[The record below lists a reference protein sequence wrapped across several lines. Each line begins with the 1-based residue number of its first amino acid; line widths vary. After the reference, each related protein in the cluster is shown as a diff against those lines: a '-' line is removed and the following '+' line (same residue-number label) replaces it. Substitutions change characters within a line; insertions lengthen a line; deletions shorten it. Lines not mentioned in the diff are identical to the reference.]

1 MKWGINMQLNVL
13 EYLENSVKK
22 YPNKVG
28 FTDPNNSYTFKQ
40 FDLLAKSIASGIC
53 RNFSLKN
60 EPIVVLVDRNVDSL
74 ICFMAILYS
83 GNFYVP
89 IDNKMPKQRL
99 KSILDKVNPKLV
111 ICSKNDENA
120 LSDFDVDTVSFEEYK
135 TFDIDEV
142 LIKERRERIL
152 DIDPAYVIF
161 TSGSTGQPKGIVIS
175 HRSIID
181 FVDWMEKACDISNKC
196 VFANQAP
203 FYFDLSVKDIY
214 LTLKCGASMNILS
227 KKELMFPMLLVD
239 FLNSKKVNT
248 LIWATSA
255 FNLVAN
261 SGVLVK
267 KKPKYLKK
275 VILGGEALLAKN
287 LNIWRASLPKVKYIN
302 LYGPTEVTVDC
313 TYYPV
318 DNSVNDNEEIPIGK
332 ACENKE
338 VILLNEELKEVALGE
353 VGEICVRGTGLAK
366 GYYNDPEKT
375 KEAFIQNP
383 LNPYYTDI
391 IYRTGDVGVIKE
403 DGYIY
408 FKARKDSQIKHMG
421 YRIEL
426 GEIETAI
433 NSCDAIK
440 EAICFYDDVANKI
453 VCVYEGDLT
462 DSDLIKHI
470 ESILPK
476 YMYPNVFKNIE
487 KMPHNANGKIDRVK
501 LKEIYFDEKNK

>member
-1 MKWGINMQLNVL
+1 MQINVL
-13 EYLENSVKK
+13 EYLENTVKK
-22 YPNKVG
+22 HPNKLA
-28 FTDPNNSYTFKQ
+28 FTDANGEYSFKQ
-40 FDLLAKSIASGIC
+40 FDNLAKSIASGIVKKIEKI
-53 RNFSLKN
+53 NT
-60 EPIVVLVDRNVDSL
+60 PIIVLVDRNVESL
-74 ICFMAILYS
+74 ISFMAVLYS

-89 IDNKMPKQRL
+89 VDNKMPKQRL

-120 LSDFDVDTVSFEEYK
+120 ISDFDVNTIFFEEYK
-135 TFDIDEV
+135 SFGIDEV
-142 LIKERRERIL
+142 LLKECRSRIL

-175 HRSIID
+175 HRSVID
-181 FVDWMEKACDISNKC
+181 FVDWMTKACDISNKC
-196 VFANQAP
+196 IFANQAP

-214 LTLKCGASMNILS
+214 LTLKCGATMHVLS
-227 KKELMFPMLLVD
+227 RKELMFPMLLVD

-267 KKPKYLKK
+267 NKPKYLKK

-287 LNIWRASLPKVKYIN
+287 LNTWRASLPKVKYIN

-313 TYYPV
+313 TYYIV
-318 DNSVNDNEEIPIGK
+318 DKSFDDNEEIPIGK

-338 VILLNEELKEVALGE
+338 VILLDEELKEVALGE

-383 LNPYYTDI
+383 LNPYYSDI

-440 EAICFYDDVANKI
+440 EAICFYDDDAKKI
-453 VCVYEGDLT
+453 VCVYEGDLA
-462 DSDLIKHI
+462 DADLIKYI
-470 ESILPK
+470 ENILPK
-476 YMYPNVFKNIE
+476 YMYPNVFKNIT